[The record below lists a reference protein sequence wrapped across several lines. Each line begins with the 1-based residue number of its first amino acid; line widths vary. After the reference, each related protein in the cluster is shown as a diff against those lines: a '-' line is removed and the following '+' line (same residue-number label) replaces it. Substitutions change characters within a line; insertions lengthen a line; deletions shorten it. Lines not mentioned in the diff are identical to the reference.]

1 MSVAPLKAGTNIL
14 SAGPE
19 TLIERCGE
27 AVAAA
32 DRVLQAA
39 KAGVRIK
46 IQEAGGIDNA
56 QHAAHGLAWL
66 ATAVE
71 GLRQMH
77 DWASRIHG
85 EGRFGEFEQLL
96 LIAAFAEYTAQ
107 IAGGIPMS
115 QIEIIRA
122 DALGVAKA
130 DLRRFEDSVTDL
142 IAEGGSEA
150 VKGEAR
156 RAYRL
161 AARRDDVRRYR
172 PRRDA
177 RADPGPDAPLLSR

>member
-19 TLIERCGE
+19 KLIERCGE
-27 AVAAA
+27 AVTGA
-32 DRVLQAA
+32 DRILQAA

-56 QHAAHGLAWL
+56 QHTAHGLAWL

-77 DWASRIHG
+77 DWASRLNG

-96 LIAAFAEYTAQ
+96 LIAAFAEYGAQ
-107 IAGGIPMS
+107 IASGIPMS
-115 QIEIIRA
+115 QLEIARP
-122 DALGVAKA
+122 DALGVPKA
-130 DLRRFEDSVTDL
+130 DLRSFEDSIADL
-142 IAEGGSEA
+142 VAEGGSEP
-150 VKGEAR
+150 VKARLGE
-156 RAYRL
+156 
-161 AARRDDVRRYR
+161 
-172 PRRDA
+172 
-177 RADPGPDAPLLSR
+177 

>member
-19 TLIERCGE
+19 KLIERCGE

-71 GLRQMH
+71 GLR
-77 DWASRIHG
+77 
-85 EGRFGEFEQLL
+85 
-96 LIAAFAEYTAQ
+96 
-107 IAGGIPMS
+107 
-115 QIEIIRA
+115 
-122 DALGVAKA
+122 
-130 DLRRFEDSVTDL
+130 
-142 IAEGGSEA
+142 
-150 VKGEAR
+150 
-156 RAYRL
+156 
-161 AARRDDVRRYR
+161 
-172 PRRDA
+172 
-177 RADPGPDAPLLSR
+177 